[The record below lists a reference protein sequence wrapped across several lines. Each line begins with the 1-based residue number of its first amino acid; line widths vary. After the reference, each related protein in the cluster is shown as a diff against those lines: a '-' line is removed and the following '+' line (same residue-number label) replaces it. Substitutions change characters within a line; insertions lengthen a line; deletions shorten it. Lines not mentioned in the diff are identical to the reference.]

1 MVKSLCK
8 MRIDGC
14 SLKNLKQKRSLFP
27 RAGFFGNFRIKSR
40 FPGKIFFLGSFFS
53 IPLKFGFTIFL
64 PLKGFFLATSKGSG
78 SNFFLV
84 PRAMFFSTLEKV
96 FFAGVDFFLVGGLAS
111 ALRTRFGC
119 FSKST
124 ASNSTSSERGGFLF
138 SLMAM
143 FHAHQNGNSYNQY
156 STQQRLKGRDF
167 GKKNEGKKDSVN
179 RFESGMEETGQLNRN
194 LSEAI
199 D

>member
-1 MVKSLCK
+1 
-8 MRIDGC
+8 
-14 SLKNLKQKRSLFP
+14 
-27 RAGFFGNFRIKSR
+27 
-40 FPGKIFFLGSFFS
+40 
-53 IPLKFGFTIFL
+53 
-64 PLKGFFLATSKGSG
+64 
-78 SNFFLV
+78 
-84 PRAMFFSTLEKV
+84 
-96 FFAGVDFFLVGGLAS
+96 
-111 ALRTRFGC
+111 
-119 FSKST
+119 
-124 ASNSTSSERGGFLF
+124 
-138 SLMAM
+138 M